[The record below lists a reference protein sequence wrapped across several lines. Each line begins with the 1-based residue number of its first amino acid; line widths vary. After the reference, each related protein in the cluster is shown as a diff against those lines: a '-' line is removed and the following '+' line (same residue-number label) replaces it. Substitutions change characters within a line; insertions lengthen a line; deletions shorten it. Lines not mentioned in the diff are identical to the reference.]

1 MTQPDTPSVEEV
13 TKNPFQLQEAG
24 KATLPTPPITPQ
36 LSMTAPATAS
46 GGKKIG
52 KAAVLKIT
60 DTTNKSR
67 NGSSSNY
74 KVPTTKSVTGFSAKN
89 KQPVVKKMGTGNG
102 RGDSSSSKNTF
113 APKHNQTS
121 NTNPGPGKSKAK
133 SKAKKAAPAPAL
145 PQAPIVIPKAFITTF
160 SGKKAPTLFPKI
172 TSDLALIES
181 RYRVDNRKPNR
192 DRAVNVLRDDVT
204 KFIRYIG
211 TVKLHGQH
219 ADIVIN
225 PDNTIRLQ
233 SRNRPVL
240 DESQDISGFAKT
252 MFNLEK
258 NILQLK
264 QRIEGRWMELNR
276 KEELSGTDPLVIA
289 GEWVG
294 PGIQKNVAL
303 DELPRKYFVI
313 TSISLNIF
321 WLDDQLYA
329 DIEDEDAGIVH
340 VGRGGFFSEELDVT
354 DLESCQER
362 MLAVALEVE
371 KTCPFSQS
379 FGIMGRGE
387 GIVWKATQ
395 PLGNDP
401 RMWVKTKGPDFAV
414 TRTADLPKPVAK
426 GTAALL
432 DDEMIERTRQFAYAT
447 TTEPRLQQ
455 LWQVMELEYAMPM
468 DKTSKKKFMQYVS
481 DDILREEKSRI
492 KACMVDEQYLIKCIR
507 WMAEL
512 WYDQR
517 LHEISRW
524 QAASMQLEGGAVQ
537 STGLGSNDGGRQ
549 LQPETK
555 GVGVTGV
562 ENGLSWW

>member
-1 MTQPDTPSVEEV
+1 MAQPDTPSVDEV
-13 TKNPFQLQEAG
+13 SRNPFQLQEAG

-36 LSMTAPATAS
+36 LSMTPPAAAS

-67 NGSSSNY
+67 NGSASNY
-74 KVPTTKSVTGFSAKN
+74 KDPTTKSVTGLSAN
-89 KQPVVKKMGTGNG
+89 NQQTVSKKMGTGNG
-102 RGDSSSSKNTF
+102 RDNSSSSKNTSG
-113 APKHNQTS
+113 PKHNPTS
-121 NTNPGPGKSKAK
+121 NTNPGPGKGKAK
-133 SKAKKAAPAPAL
+133 SKAKKAAPAP
-145 PQAPIVIPKAFITTF
+145 PQAPIVIPKTFITTF
-160 SGKKAPTLFPKI
+160 PDQKASTLFPKI
-172 TSDLALIES
+172 TGDLTLIES
-181 RYRVDNRKPNR
+181 RYRVDNRKGNR
-192 DRAVNVLRDDVT
+192 DRTVNVLRDEVT
-204 KFIRYIG
+204 RFIRFIG

-240 DESQDISGFAKT
+240 HESQDILGFAKT
-252 MFNLEK
+252 MFTLEK

-276 KEELSGTDPLVIA
+276 NGELSETHPLVIA

-313 TSISLNIF
+313 TAISLNNF

-362 MLAVALEVE
+362 MMAIALEVE

-395 PLGNDP
+395 PLGKDP
-401 RMWVKTKGPDFAV
+401 RMWVKTKGPSFAV

-426 GTAALL
+426 GNTTLL

-492 KACMVDEQYLIKCIR
+492 KACKVDEQYLIKCVR

-517 LHEISRW
+517 LDKISRW

-537 STGLGSNDGGRQ
+537 STALGSNDGGRQ

-562 ENGLSWW
+562 DNGLSWW